1 MPDADIARPLLLTDK
16 GFMRVYRNLAAIIL
30 TLVVA
35 ALVAGCAS
43 GASEKKLTI
52 GTTDWDESVAVSNLT
67 KALLRNELGY
77 DKVELKPLDVSSL
90 FKSVASGDLD
100 AFQAARVPDHQ
111 EYLASAQDDIELL
124 DPWFEG
130 TAKVGIATPSYMNVR
145 SIPQLNQTGA
155 KEVIGIEPEAP
166 ISKRIPDE
174 VIPTYHLEQEYVEW
188 SAPAMLYEVGK
199 RISNREDFAFVAW
212 RPHWMNQRYN
222 LVYLDDPEHALG
234 ELDNPSTITTVV
246 RKHLRDDDPTAYA
259 LMKALTLTEE
269 QVEGLEEAINGV
281 GDPMAGA
288 ETWAKNNQDIVQPWI
303 DAAQLARQKS

>member
-1 MPDADIARPLLLTDK
+1 MVMKVYRDIAT
-16 GFMRVYRNLAAIIL
+16 IIL
-30 TLVVA
+30 TIAVA
-35 ALVAGCAS
+35 TLMAGCAS
-43 GASEKKLTI
+43 GGSEKKLTI

-67 KALLRNELGY
+67 KALLRDELGY
-77 DKVELKPLDVSSL
+77 DKVEIKPLDVSSL
-90 FKSVASGDLD
+90 FKSVASSDLD

-111 EYLASAQDDIELL
+111 EYLDSAQDDIELL

-130 TAKVGIATPSYMNVR
+130 TAKVGIAAPSYMSVR
-145 SIPQLNQTGA
+145 SIPQLNQTST
-155 KEVIGIEPEAP
+155 KEIIGIEPEAP

-222 LVYLDDPEHALG
+222 FVYLDDPEHALG
-234 ELDNPSTITTVV
+234 ELDNASMITTVV
-246 RKHLRDDDPTAYA
+246 RKHLQDDDPAAYA

-269 QVEGLEEAINGV
+269 QVEGLEEAINRV
-281 GDPMAGA
+281 GDPISGA
-288 ETWAKNNQDIVQPWI
+288 ETWVKNNQEVVQPWI
-303 DAAQLARQKS
+303 DAAKLAQQKS